1 MTAADVPEVL
11 AVQEAAAVL
20 GLSDVFPQ
28 DEYPFPRD
36 AIGQRWLEEIESP
49 GTDCF
54 VIGAG
59 DSVVGFAAVPGAEL
73 LPLGVALELW
83 GTGVA
88 QQAHDLVLDVL
99 RSRGLDRAWL
109 RVFTGNARG
118 RRFYEKLGGRA
129 TGGRSHS
136 SFPPYAELLRYELLL
151 EEEEEEE
158 GLRSDEPH

>member
-1 MTAADVPEVL
+1 MTAADLPDVL
-11 AVQEAAAVL
+11 PLQGPASTL
-20 GLSDVFPQ
+20 GFSEVFPQ

-36 AIGQRWLEEIESP
+36 AVGQRWLEEIESP
-49 GTDCF
+49 GTDCY

-59 DSVVGFAAVPGAEL
+59 DSVVGFAAVRGGEL
-73 LPLGVALELW
+73 LHFGVALELW

-99 RSRGLDRAWL
+99 RSRGLDRASL

-118 RRFYEKLGGRA
+118 RRFYEKLGWRA

-136 SFPPYAELLRYELLL
+136 SFPPYAELLRYELFL
-151 EEEEEEE
+151 EP
-158 GLRSDEPH
+158 GNTDE